1 VRVASGR
8 TSGYAID
15 ARTMSHRGGST
26 MHRDL
31 VEEEGV
37 GQSVPDPL
45 YHLRRA
51 QQEHAMA
58 VSAKSVVARAAH
70 ARLARLHL
78 ELAGS
83 R

>member
-1 VRVASGR
+1 
-8 TSGYAID
+8 
-15 ARTMSHRGGST
+15 
-26 MHRDL
+26 MHQHL
-31 VEEEGV
+31 GEEEDV
-37 GQSVPDPL
+37 GHSMPDPL

-58 VSAKSVVARAAH
+58 ASAKSVVARAAH

>member
-1 VRVASGR
+1 
-8 TSGYAID
+8 
-15 ARTMSHRGGST
+15 
-26 MHRDL
+26 MHRHL
-31 VEEEGV
+31 IEEEEF
-37 GQSVPDPL
+37 GQPMPDPL

-58 VSAKSVVARAAH
+58 ASAKSVVARAAH